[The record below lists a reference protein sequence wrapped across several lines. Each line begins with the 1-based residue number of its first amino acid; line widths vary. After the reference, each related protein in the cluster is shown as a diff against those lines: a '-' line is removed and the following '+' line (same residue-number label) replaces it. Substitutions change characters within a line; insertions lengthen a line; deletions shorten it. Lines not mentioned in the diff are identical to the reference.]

1 MFVCFVSLT
10 LHYISRP
17 NYLQFPPISPTF
29 MNALSQ
35 QIKQSSE
42 FKMSDSQQALLISKE
57 SSIQTL
63 LDRSKTH
70 LQSSVP
76 REDMLRNDISVALD
90 DFVAASNAE
99 DTLTPSACEAEN
111 SKEKEERYLLH
122 CPCLSHWYILL
133 VFICIVCDRHE
144 NDIRFL
150 RTFIIS

>member
-1 MFVCFVSLT
+1 
-10 LHYISRP
+10 
-17 NYLQFPPISPTF
+17 
-29 MNALSQ
+29 
-35 QIKQSSE
+35 
-42 FKMSDSQQALLISKE
+42 MSDSQQALLISKE

-111 SKEKEERYLLH
+111 SKEKEETYLLH
-122 CPCLSHWYILL
+122 CPCLSHCDASLTPEQREQKQKRAEFVQEL
-133 VFICIVCDRHE
+133 VMSSVFD
-144 NDIRFL
+144 D
-150 RTFIIS
+150 

>member
-35 QIKQSSE
+35 EIKQSSE

-57 SSIQTL
+57 SSFQKL
-63 LDRSKTH
+63 LESSKTH

-76 REDMLRNDISVALD
+76 REDMLRNNISVALD

-111 SKEKEERYLLH
+111 RKEKEESDASLTPEQREQKQKRAEFVQE
-122 CPCLSHWYILL
+122 L
-133 VFICIVCDRHE
+133 VMSSIFD
-144 NDIRFL
+144 D
-150 RTFIIS
+150 